1 MNKKFLL
8 YTTLTAAL
16 CITGCTNVATFDYA
30 EAPGPMVRL
39 QEKGAGK
46 KTIAV
51 LPFMDQRGTKYFD
64 PMQAG
69 QAAAHPAGDHGSF
82 YLGFLP
88 LLPAGFVERT
98 GKQRGFCLSGQI
110 PFQSGTGFS
119 QRRRSEPENIKPVR
133 LRYESKQSGTG
144 ADGLSL
150 ARKSDQ
156 HLLQRKHVF
165 LLHHLF
171 SFTGSLDSR
180 RAKRNV

>member
-64 PMQAG
+64 PMPDRPPRTRPEITG
-69 QAAAHPAGDHGSF
+69 RFIWDSF
-82 YLGFLP
+82 LCCP
-88 LLPAGFVERT
+88 PD
-98 GKQRGFCLSGQI
+98 S
-110 PFQSGTGFS
+110 
-119 QRRRSEPENIKPVR
+119 
-133 LRYESKQSGTG
+133 SKRKNRKT
-144 ADGLSL
+144 ARILSL
-150 ARKSDQ
+150 WADS
-156 HLLQRKHVF
+156 
-165 LLHHLF
+165 F
-171 SFTGSLDSR
+171 SIR
-180 RAKRNV
+180 HRI